1 MHFLHFSFLLHLPLS
16 LRLDFSQYT
25 DCARLLR
32 RWKNFDSLFFFFSS
46 GMHTYMHVYTSFT
59 KKKNTYFSLLRRR
72 HVISYHRYR
81 YVAGRHTLGKQNTKD
96 KILEIFTQARFPRLI
111 FFSSFFSST
120 PVSNTVLLELKSS
133 LAGIFSLSLSLSQ
146 ERE

>member
-16 LRLDFSQYT
+16 LRLDLSQYT

-59 KKKNTYFSLLRRR
+59 KKKIHIFHFY
-72 HVISYHRYR
+72 VVVMSYHIMDIDMWL
-81 YVAGRHTLGKQNTKD
+81 ADTLWENKTQ
-96 KILEIFTQARFPRLI
+96 KIRF
-111 FFSSFFSST
+111 
-120 PVSNTVLLELKSS
+120 
-133 LAGIFSLSLSLSQ
+133 
-146 ERE
+146 